1 MKTNQINLSTINQT
15 FEDDV
20 NSNFI
25 KTQQKKVWSEEQKYQ
40 TILSGTLAGGESIE
54 PGTLHGGESIEP
66 GTLHWGG
73 VEWECGNC
81 KIRVTA
87 PHGVTPD
94 PDSGC
99 PYGRHAWYKL

>member
-1 MKTNQINLSTINQT
+1 MKKNQFGFTKDSRNSANDANL
-15 FEDDV
+15 
-20 NSNFI
+20 NFVEP
-25 KTQQKKVWSEEQKYQ
+25 QQERVQCAKQKYQ
-40 TILSGTLAGGESIE
+40 TILSGTLCGGEN
-54 PGTLHGGESIEP
+54 IEP

-81 KIRVTA
+81 GAKVTA

-94 PDSGC
+94 PNCGC